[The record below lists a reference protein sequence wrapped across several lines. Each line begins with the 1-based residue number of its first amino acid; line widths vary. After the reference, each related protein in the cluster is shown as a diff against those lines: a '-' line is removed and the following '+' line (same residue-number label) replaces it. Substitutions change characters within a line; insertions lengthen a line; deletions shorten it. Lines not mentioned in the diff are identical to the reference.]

1 MDELLRVENLIKKY
15 PGVTAVNNVSFH
27 VNGGEVLALLGENG
41 AGKSTVSKMISG
53 VEQPDS
59 GRIIIEGKEVHFASA
74 LDAIKKGVSMVH
86 QELSTV
92 GEMNVAENIFI
103 NRQPINTI
111 KFIDW
116 KKLYK
121 DTRTLLEEFNL
132 KIDPHT
138 QVKRLSV
145 GTQQLLEIIRATSTD
160 AKLIILDE
168 PTSSLAE
175 SQVKMLFN
183 IIKNLKKKGY
193 GLIYITHKLEE
204 VMEIADRIVV
214 LRDGCFV
221 AEKEVKETNVN
232 DIVTMMVGREIK
244 QFFGEEL
251 KKREISENY
260 YLEVQNLTSRNF
272 YHDIS
277 FGVKKGEIVGI
288 GGLIGAGRTEMA
300 LGIFHA
306 HKRDGKILLDG
317 KELKINSPGDAIK
330 NGFAYVTE
338 DRKKLGLYL
347 DYPIERNIP
356 VMQYDKFSNRLGSIN
371 WRKVNTYVKK
381 EIEEFNI
388 ATPSEKQL
396 IGHLS
401 GGNQQKCLLAMWMG
415 LNPKVIIV
423 DEPTRGIDVGAKSE
437 IYQMLKNLA
446 EEGKSIIVISSELP
460 ELMGICDRII
470 VMHEGSISGSVNK
483 SEFSEDR
490 IMQLATGVKCIKEE
504 SAVIGGTQ
512 NGK

>member
-183 IIKNLKKKGY
+183 IIKNLKKK
-193 GLIYITHKLEE
+193 
-204 VMEIADRIVV
+204 V
-214 LRDGCFV
+214 
-221 AEKEVKETNVN
+221 
-232 DIVTMMVGREIK
+232 
-244 QFFGEEL
+244 
-251 KKREISENY
+251 
-260 YLEVQNLTSRNF
+260 YLS
-272 YHDIS
+272 
-277 FGVKKGEIVGI
+277 
-288 GGLIGAGRTEMA
+288 
-300 LGIFHA
+300 
-306 HKRDGKILLDG
+306 
-317 KELKINSPGDAIK
+317 
-330 NGFAYVTE
+330 
-338 DRKKLGLYL
+338 
-347 DYPIERNIP
+347 
-356 VMQYDKFSNRLGSIN
+356 
-371 WRKVNTYVKK
+371 
-381 EIEEFNI
+381 
-388 ATPSEKQL
+388 
-396 IGHLS
+396 
-401 GGNQQKCLLAMWMG
+401 
-415 LNPKVIIV
+415 
-423 DEPTRGIDVGAKSE
+423 
-437 IYQMLKNLA
+437 
-446 EEGKSIIVISSELP
+446 
-460 ELMGICDRII
+460 
-470 VMHEGSISGSVNK
+470 
-483 SEFSEDR
+483 
-490 IMQLATGVKCIKEE
+490 
-504 SAVIGGTQ
+504 TQ
-512 NGK
+512 N